1 MVVSERGRCVLHIV
15 PHTPHVRQACTGRR
29 EGEATVAHDC
39 RDTTNE
45 MSALSQPMCATM
57 TSL

>member
-29 EGEATVAHDC
+29 EGGL
-39 RDTTNE
+39 
-45 MSALSQPMCATM
+45 LSHTIVEIRPMK
-57 TSL
+57 